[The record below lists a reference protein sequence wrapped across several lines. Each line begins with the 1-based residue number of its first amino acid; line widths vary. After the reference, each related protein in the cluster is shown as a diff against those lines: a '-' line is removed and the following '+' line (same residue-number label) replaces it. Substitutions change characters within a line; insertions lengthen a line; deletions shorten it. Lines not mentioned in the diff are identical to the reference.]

1 MNSSK
6 LAQAQPPKR
15 KHRWVKRILLGL
27 GTYLLGFGPALSLAA
42 NVPAFEMLQ
51 LVYLP
56 ILLLP
61 ENFPPFALLKGVLMY
76 YAMLCG
82 MGFPG

>member
-1 MNSSK
+1 
-6 LAQAQPPKR
+6 
-15 KHRWVKRILLGL
+15 VKRILLGF
-27 GTYLLGFGPALSLAA
+27 GIYLLGFGPVLSLAA
-42 NVPAFEMLQ
+42 NVPALELLQ

-61 ENFPPFALLKGVLMY
+61 EHFPPFALLKGLLMY